1 MSLLRTLF
9 IIWFFWWIIKK
20 FLTYFG
26 NNTDQPIT
34 HRKKNDRKDEFK
46 QRTMDV
52 QDAEFEEI
60 DESR

>member
-1 MSLLRTLF
+1 MALLRTLF
-9 IIWFFWWIIKK
+9 IIWLFRWIIKK

-46 QRTMDV
+46 HRTIDI

>member
-1 MSLLRTLF
+1 MALLKTLF
-9 IIWFFWWIIKK
+9 IIWLFWWIIKK

-26 NNTDQPIT
+26 NNTDQLIT
-34 HRKKNDRKDEFK
+34 NRKKNDRKDEFK
-46 QRTMDV
+46 QRNMDV

>member
-1 MSLLRTLF
+1 MALLKTLF
-9 IIWFFWWIIKK
+9 IIWLFWWIIKK

-26 NNTDQPIT
+26 NNTDQPKT

-52 QDAEFEEI
+52 QEAEFEEI